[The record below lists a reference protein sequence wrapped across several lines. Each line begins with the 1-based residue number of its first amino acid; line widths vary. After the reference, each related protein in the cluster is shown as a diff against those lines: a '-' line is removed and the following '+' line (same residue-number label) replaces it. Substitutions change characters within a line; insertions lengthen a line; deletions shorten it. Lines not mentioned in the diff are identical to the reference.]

1 MTRALTV
8 IALLLVGVAAFFA
21 WANRLTRSAHARF
34 THRDVQAVLEDA
46 IGTADYHDDWDLFL
60 GWPID
65 DPYLDSVR
73 QRCIQI
79 SNQYG
84 GPAPGGDEF
93 VARLK
98 PILEELKNRQ

>member
-1 MTRALTV
+1 VTPALTV
-8 IALLLVGVAAFFA
+8 TALLIVGVAAFFA
-21 WANRLTRSAHARF
+21 WANRLTRKAHASF
-34 THRDVQAVLEDA
+34 TRQDVEGVLEAA
-46 IGTADYHDDWDLFL
+46 IGASDYYDDWDLFL
-60 GWPID
+60 GSPID

-79 SNQYG
+79 SDQYG
-84 GPAPGGDEF
+84 GPAPGGAEF